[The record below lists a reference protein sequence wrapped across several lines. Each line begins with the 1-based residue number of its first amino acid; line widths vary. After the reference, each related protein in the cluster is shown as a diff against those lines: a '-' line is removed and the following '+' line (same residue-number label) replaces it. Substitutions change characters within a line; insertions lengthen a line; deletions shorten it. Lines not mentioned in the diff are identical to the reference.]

1 MYLQFYTP
9 YSFKKYV
16 KQKEAL
22 NNIDEDLLEHPKDEL
37 MSLEIT
43 DDENDGTTG
52 IKHYLVPEISWRSEE
67 VLFIITFVL
76 VLN

>member
-9 YSFKKYV
+9 YSFKKHV

-37 MSLEIT
+37 IRLFEKDMMSLEIT

-52 IKHYLVPEISWRSEE
+52 IGS
-67 VLFIITFVL
+67 
-76 VLN
+76 

>member
-37 MSLEIT
+37 IRLF
-43 DDENDGTTG
+43 DENDGTTG
-52 IKHYLVPEISWRSEE
+52 IKHYLVPEISWSEE

>member
-37 MSLEIT
+37 IRLFEKDMMSPEIT

-52 IKHYLVPEISWRSEE
+52 IGS
-67 VLFIITFVL
+67 
-76 VLN
+76 

>member
-67 VLFIITFVL
+67 VLFIITFIL